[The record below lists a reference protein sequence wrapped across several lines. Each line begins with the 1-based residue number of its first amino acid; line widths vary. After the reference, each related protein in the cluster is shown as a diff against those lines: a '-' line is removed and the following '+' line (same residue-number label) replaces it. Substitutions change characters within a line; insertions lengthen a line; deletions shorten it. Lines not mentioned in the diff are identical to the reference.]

1 VLSDVEGGYT
11 CALKPSDLLGSR
23 FCVRQAIS
31 MIFLVENETDDVALL
46 LNVEPRWPTLGY
58 VQTQKKL
65 RTAPQEEDWTKR

>member
-1 VLSDVEGGYT
+1 
-11 CALKPSDLLGSR
+11 
-23 FCVRQAIS
+23 